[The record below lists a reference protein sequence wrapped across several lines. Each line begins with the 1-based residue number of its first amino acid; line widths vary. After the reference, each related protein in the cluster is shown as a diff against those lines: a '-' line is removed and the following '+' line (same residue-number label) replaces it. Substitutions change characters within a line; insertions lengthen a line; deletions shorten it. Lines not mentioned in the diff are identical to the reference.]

1 MKRAM
6 ITGITGQ
13 DGSYLAEHLLDHD
26 YEVWGFVHGKSN
38 PHIDRLRR
46 LFNDNIRLV
55 YGDLLYAD
63 SVLSAV
69 ESVQPEEVY
78 NLAAVSHVPTSW
90 ERAELS
96 AEITGLGVLRMLE
109 AIRLYSGISDSRTPT
124 DGQIKFWQ
132 ASSSEMYGN
141 AEECPQNEGSPF
153 RPVTPYG
160 VAKLYGH
167 MLTQNYRES
176 YGMYAVSGIMFNHES
191 PRRNPEFLSRKVSL
205 GVAKI
210 KLGQAKKLRLGML
223 SSRRD
228 WGFAGDYVRA
238 MRLMLAQKEPEDYV
252 IGTGVTHS
260 VEEFVSRAFLVA
272 DLDWHQYVVTD
283 TAYIRTTEARQL
295 CADPSKAA
303 EELGWAPT
311 VSFDELVEM
320 MVESDM
326 RSLTVSEH

>member
-13 DGSYLAEHLLDHD
+13 DGSYLAEHLLDHG
-26 YEVWGFVHGKSN
+26 YEVWGFVHGKEN
-38 PHIDRLRR
+38 PHIDKVRR
-46 LFNDNIRLV
+46 LVNDNIQLV
-55 YGDLLYAD
+55 YGDLRYAD
-63 SVLSAV
+63 SVLSAI

-78 NLAAVSHVPTSW
+78 NLAAVSHVQASW
-90 ERAELS
+90 ERAELT
-96 AEITGLGVLRMLE
+96 AEITGLGVLRLLE
-109 AIRLYSGISDSRTPT
+109 AIRRYSGISDSRTPT

-141 AEECPQNEGSPF
+141 TRECPQNERTAFHPI
-153 RPVTPYG
+153 TPYG
-160 VAKLYGH
+160 TAKLYGH
-167 MLTQNYRES
+167 MITGNYREA

-210 KLGQAKKLRLGML
+210 KLGQQQKLRLGML
-223 SSRRD
+223 SPRRD

-238 MRLMLAQKEPEDYV
+238 MRLMLAQKEPEDIV
-252 IGTGVTHS
+252 LGTGVTHS
-260 VEEFVSRAFLVA
+260 VEDFVSHAFLAA

-283 TAYIRTTEARQL
+283 TAYVRPAEPQQL
-295 CADPSKAA
+295 CADPAKAA
-303 EELGWAPT
+303 ERLGWTAT

-326 RSLTVSEH
+326 RSLASQ